1 MKKTIVVTKDGIN
14 QLKTV
19 SRGHKRQSRRKKQ
32 RKNLFAEMIDGNDF
46 ENSQTEKLGR
56 KQISRADPAGE
67 RLFGS
72 TSATALTPTV
82 STLSD
87 LTLPP
92 HQQTQNLPFSFS
104 FAISRIKTR
113 FAPRLFHQVP
123 FVIHVRLFSFM
134 RCFVFHRSGPS
145 ATHPMRVS
153 FLLLLFIA
161 LPSGAED
168 DVGMRERSVAFFCLY
183 FACVNA

>member
-1 MKKTIVVTKDGIN
+1 
-14 QLKTV
+14 
-19 SRGHKRQSRRKKQ
+19 
-32 RKNLFAEMIDGNDF
+32 MIDGNDF

-82 STLSD
+82 PTLSD

-92 HQQTQNLPFSFS
+92 PPANPKPPLFFFFRHFPNKNALRSTTLPSGSVCYTRTFIQFYALLRLPSFRS
-104 FAISRIKTR
+104 VRYTPDAR
-113 FAPRLFHQVP
+113 FF
-123 FVIHVRLFSFM
+123 FFF
-134 RCFVFHRSGPS
+134 
-145 ATHPMRVS
+145 
-153 FLLLLFIA
+153 LLFIA